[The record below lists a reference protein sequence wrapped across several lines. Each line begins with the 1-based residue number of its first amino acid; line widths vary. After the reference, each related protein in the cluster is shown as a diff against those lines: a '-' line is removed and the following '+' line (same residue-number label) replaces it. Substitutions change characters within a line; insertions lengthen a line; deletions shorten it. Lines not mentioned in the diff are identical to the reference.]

1 VILLGGFRL
10 TNPSPNLRAMASMV
24 MAMGVFIASDS
35 CMKLALE
42 DAPLFQLV
50 FMRGFAAVTL
60 CLVLIVALDQAGH
73 LYQMLNP
80 WLVAR
85 GACELVANFTFTFAI
100 YHMAIADVTA
110 IAQTCPLFV
119 LLGAWAFWGERL
131 GPLRLFLIGLG
142 IVGALLVSQPGA
154 SAASPYA
161 VLGFLTAI
169 SAATRDL
176 ITRRVPPNI
185 PALIVAFT
193 VLLILMIAGG
203 IGMVALETPVV
214 PHPRHFLLM
223 ILAGALM
230 IAGHALIFVA
240 YRIGEARSVAPFM
253 YTLTL
258 WAVLA
263 GIILFK
269 DVPNLLAIA
278 GMGLVVAAGLLII
291 LLDGR
296 QKRRA
301 GRVAAASA

>member
-1 VILLGGFRL
+1 MILPGGLRL
-10 TNPSPNLRAMASMV
+10 TNPSSNLRAILSMV

-35 CMKLALE
+35 CMKLALQ

-73 LYQMLNP
+73 LHKTLNP

-85 GACELVANFTFTFAI
+85 GLCEVVANFAFTFAI

-110 IAQTCPLFV
+110 IAQTCPLMV
-119 LLGAWAFWGERL
+119 LLGARLLWGERL
-131 GPLRLFLIGLG
+131 GLLRLGLIGLG
-142 IVGALLVSQPGA
+142 IIGAMLVAQPGA

-169 SAATRDL
+169 SAASRDL
-176 ITRRVPPNI
+176 ITRRVPSSI

-203 IGMVALETPVV
+203 IGMVMVETPVL
-214 PHPRHFLLM
+214 PQPRHFLLM
-223 ILAGALM
+223 ALAGALM
-230 IAGHALIFVA
+230 IAGHFLVFVA
-240 YRIGEARSVAPFM
+240 YRIGETRSVAPFM
-253 YTLTL
+253 YTLTI

-263 GIILFK
+263 GIILFN
-269 DVPNLLAIA
+269 DIPNLLAIV
-278 GMGLVVAAGLLII
+278 GMGLVVVAGLLVI
-291 LLDGR
+291 LLDGWQR
-296 QKRRA
+296 HS
-301 GRVAAASA
+301 GRLGAAEA

>member
-1 VILLGGFRL
+1 MVLLGESRL
-10 TNPSPNLRAMASMV
+10 TNPSSNLRAIASMV
-24 MAMGVFIASDS
+24 MAMGVFIAADS
-35 CMKLALE
+35 CMKLALQ

-60 CLVLIVALDQAGH
+60 CLVLIVALDQAH
-73 LYQMLNP
+73 NLHRMLNP
-80 WLVAR
+80 WLVGR
-85 GACELVANFTFTFAI
+85 GLCEVVANFAFTFAI
-100 YHMAIADVTA
+100 FHMAIADVTA

-119 LLGAWAFWGERL
+119 LLGAWALWGERL
-131 GPLRLFLIGLG
+131 GLLRLLLIGLG
-142 IVGALLVSQPGA
+142 IAGALLVAQPGT

-176 ITRRVPPNI
+176 LTRRVPPNI

-203 IGMVALETPVV
+203 IGMFTLETPVL
-214 PHPRHFLLM
+214 PQPKHFLLM
-223 ILAGALM
+223 ALAGALM
-230 IAGHALIFVA
+230 IAGHALIFIA

-263 GIILFK
+263 GIILFN
-269 DVPNLLAIA
+269 DIPNLLAIA
-278 GMGLVVAAGLLII
+278 GMGLVVVAGLLVI
-291 LLDGR
+291 LLDEWQR
-296 QKRRA
+296 HS
-301 GRVAAASA
+301 GRVRAANV

>member
-1 VILLGGFRL
+1 ML
-10 TNPSPNLRAMASMV
+10 SMV

-35 CMKLALE
+35 CMKLALQ

-73 LYQMLNP
+73 LHQVLNP

-85 GACELVANFTFTFAI
+85 GLCEVVANFTFTFAI

-110 IAQTCPLFV
+110 IAQTCPLMV
-119 LLGAWAFWGERL
+119 LLGARLLWGERL
-131 GPLRLFLIGLG
+131 GLLRLGLIGLG
-142 IVGALLVSQPGA
+142 IIGALLVAQPGA

-176 ITRRVPPNI
+176 ITRRVPQNI

-203 IGMVALETPVV
+203 IGMVTLETPVL
-214 PHPRHFLLM
+214 PLPRHFLLM
-223 ILAGALM
+223 AVAGTLM
-230 IAGHALIFVA
+230 IAGHSLIFTA
-240 YRIGEARSVAPFM
+240 YRTGEARSVAPFM
-253 YTLTL
+253 YTLTI

-263 GIILFK
+263 GVILFN
-269 DVPNLLAIA
+269 DIPNLLAIA
-278 GMGLVVAAGLLII
+278 GMGLVVLAGLAII
-291 LLDGR
+291 FLDDR
-296 QKRRA
+296 QRRA
-301 GRVAAASA
+301 GRAAAAV